1 MTANEAVR
9 EPFLQLVNVDA
20 EHFAN
25 GLALEAINRAQR
37 ECARG
42 ARRDPAIE
50 SDTVN

>member
-1 MTANEAVR
+1 MKHYPKVVDA
-9 EPFLQLVNVDA
+9 DA

-25 GLALEAINRAQR
+25 GLALEAINLAQR

-50 SDTVN
+50 SDTVT